1 MSHDEIMAEL
11 AKCGEMSRQID
22 ANLKEII
29 RLRKEYE
36 AQENILCPPNPRL
49 NCNQIQHSRQ
59 SQEASQS
66 PR

>member
-36 AQENILCPPNPRL
+36 AQVIAEAKPEGRL
-49 NCNQIQHSRQ
+49 IEPCRVNFHD
-59 SQEASQS
+59 
-66 PR
+66 